1 MLPIVRMWYSTLT
14 ASKSLI
20 NMITALSILTLAC
33 YCFVTVMLVRTAK
46 QQDADKLSK
55 RLVMAVLSLGVIM
68 HLILSVQYSGL
79 LATHGPNFSLS
90 SMTILI
96 GAIVTLL
103 FLIGCSQLPILRL
116 GLIILPVNIVCL
128 SFALAW
134 QSKPLYLTTQSTAMI
149 AHILIAILTY
159 SLISLATIQVILY
172 AYQEKQLKARKEPSL
187 LLALPPLQT
196 MEALFFKLLTAGFIM
211 LSLTL
216 VTGVMFSQQFF
227 SHHIVLTGAAWCLF
241 AYLLYRHYQHGLRGS
256 QALKLTIVGFILIQL
271 GYFGTKLVLE
281 SL

>member
-1 MLPIVRMWYSTLT
+1 MLTALPI
-14 ASKSLI
+14 I
-20 NMITALSILTLAC
+20 TLAC
-33 YCFVTVMLVRTAK
+33 YCLVTVMLVLTAK

-55 RLVMAVLSLGVIM
+55 PLLIALLTLGTVT
-68 HLILSVQYSGL
+68 HLILSIQYSQL
-79 LATHGPNFSLS
+79 LDSHLPVASGPNFSLS
-90 SMTILI
+90 AMIILI

-116 GLIILPVNIVCL
+116 GLIILPVNIICL
-128 SFALAW
+128 CFALSW
-134 QSKPLYLTTQSTAMI
+134 QSDPLYLTTSSKAMV

-159 SLISLATIQVILY
+159 SLISLATIQVMLY
-172 AYQEKQLKARKEPSL
+172 AYQERQLKARKEPSL

-196 MEALFFKLLTAGFIM
+196 METLFFRLLTAGFVM

-216 VTGVMFSQQFF
+216 ITGVVFSEQFF
-227 SHHIVLTGAAWCLF
+227 SHHILLTAAAWCLF
-241 AYLLYRHYQHGLRGS
+241 AYLLFRHYKHGLRGS
-256 QALKLTIVGFILIQL
+256 QALKLTIIGFILIQL